1 MAAMIILLAIV
12 GAFLLIPLF
21 TACYFF
27 NKRKKTRRNPLT
39 TSLLR
44 GPGETI
50 RKELEVISE
59 KLDDF
64 FLLIFGLAILSPI
77 VLLFVLKLGDSS
89 TIGWQFWVVLVSYG
103 LIIAG
108 LTSWL
113 YRTLRHRQDLYLGLD
128 AETAVGQE
136 LNTLMFSGFR
146 VFHDFPAE
154 NFNIDH
160 IAVGPAGVFAV
171 ETKGRSKPIKGR
183 GNIDA
188 KVFSDGEVLK
198 FPDWNEMEPLEQA
211 RWQAK
216 WLSKW
221 LSSAVGQA
229 VPVKPVLALP
239 GWFVEMTKRS
249 DVVVYSGKNPQF
261 FSKLQAGE
269 PLPDSLV
276 LSIAHQLE
284 QRCRDV
290 APSAYHKR

>member
-1 MAAMIILLAIV
+1 MLIIA
-12 GAFLLIPLF
+12 AFLLIPLF
-21 TACYFF
+21 IALYFF

-39 TSLLR
+39 TNLLR

-50 RKELEVISE
+50 RKELECISE
-59 KLDDF
+59 KIDDF
-64 FLLIFGLAILSPI
+64 FLLIFGLAITSPFI
-77 VLLFVLKLGDSS
+77 LLFVLQSGDSS
-89 TIGWQFWVVLVSYG
+89 SNGWQFGVVIVCYG
-103 LIIAG
+103 LIITG
-108 LTSWL
+108 LTWWL

-128 AETAVGQE
+128 AELAVGQE
-136 LNTLMFSGFR
+136 LNALMFSGFR

-160 IAVGPAGVFAV
+160 VVVGPSGVFAV
-171 ETKGRSKPIKGR
+171 ETKGRPKPIKGR
-183 GNIDA
+183 GKVDS

-198 FPDWNEMEPLEQA
+198 FPDWNETEPLEQA

-221 LSSAVGQA
+221 LSSAVGQ
-229 VPVKPVLALP
+229 PVSAKPVLALP

-249 DVVVYSGKNPQF
+249 DVIVYSGKSPQF
-261 FSKLQAGE
+261 FSKLQTGE
-269 PLPDSLV
+269 PLSESQI

-290 APSAYHKR
+290 APSAYQKR

>member
-1 MAAMIILLAIV
+1 MVTGIVLLLMIIA
-12 GAFLLIPLF
+12 AFLLIPLF
-21 TACYFF
+21 TALYFF

-39 TSLLR
+39 TNLLR
-44 GPGETI
+44 GPGEAI
-50 RKELEVISE
+50 RKELDVIAE

-64 FLLIFGLAILSPI
+64 FISLFGLAILSP
-77 VLLFVLKLGDSS
+77 VVLFVVFKAGDSS
-89 TIGWQFWVVLVSYG
+89 SNRWQFGVVIVSYG

-108 LTSWL
+108 LTRWL
-113 YRTLRHRQDLYLGLD
+113 YSTLRRRQDLYLALD

-136 LNTLMFSGFR
+136 LNTLMCSGFR

-171 ETKGRSKPIKGR
+171 ETKGRPKPVKGR

-198 FPDWNEMEPLEQA
+198 FPDWNETEPLEQA

-221 LSSAVGQA
+221 LSSAVGQP
-229 VPVKPVLALP
+229 VSVKPVLALP

-261 FSKLQAGE
+261 FSKLQTGE
-269 PLPDSLV
+269 TLSDSMV
-276 LSIAHQLE
+276 QSIAHQLE

-290 APSAYHKR
+290 TPSAYQK

>member
-1 MAAMIILLAIV
+1 MAAIIILLVIV
-12 GAFLLIPLF
+12 VAFLLIPVF
-21 TACYFF
+21 TSCYFF
-27 NKRKKTRRNPLT
+27 NKRKETRRNPLT

-64 FLLIFGLAILSPI
+64 SLLIVGLAILSPI
-77 VLLFVLKLGDSS
+77 VLLSVLKSGNSS
-89 TIGWQFWVVLVSYG
+89 TIGWQFWVVIVSYG
-103 LIIAG
+103 LIVAG
-108 LTSWL
+108 LTRWL
-113 YRTLRHRQDLYLGLD
+113 YRTLRHRQNLYLGLD

-171 ETKGRSKPIKGR
+171 ETKGRAKPVKGR

-188 KVFSDGEVLK
+188 KVFSDGETLK
-198 FPDWNEMEPLEQA
+198 FPDWNETEPLEQA

-229 VPVKPVLALP
+229 VPVKPVLAIP
-239 GWFVEMTKRS
+239 GWFVEMTKRG
-249 DVVVYSGKNPQF
+249 DIVVYSGKNPQF
-261 FSKLQAGE
+261 ISKLQTGA
-269 PLPDSLV
+269 PLSDSLV

-290 APSAYHKR
+290 APSAYQK

>member
-1 MAAMIILLAIV
+1 MTAVIILSSIV
-12 GAFLLIPLF
+12 AAFLTIPLF
-21 TACYFF
+21 TALYFF

-39 TSLLR
+39 VNLLR
-44 GPGETI
+44 SPGESI
-50 RKELEVISE
+50 RKELEAISAR
-59 KLDDF
+59 LDGF
-64 FLLIFGLAILSPI
+64 FLLLFALAVLSPI
-77 VLLFVLKLGDSS
+77 VLLLVLKSGDSK
-89 TIGWQFWVVLVSYG
+89 THEWQFWLVVASYG
-103 LIIAG
+103 LIISG
-108 LTSWL
+108 MTFWL
-113 YRTLRHRQDLYLGLD
+113 YRTLRRRQDLYLGLD

-171 ETKGRSKPIKGR
+171 ETKGRPKPIKGR

-188 KVFSDGEVLK
+188 KVFSDGEILR
-198 FPDWNEMEPLEQA
+198 FPGWNETEPLEQA

-216 WLSKW
+216 WLSNW
-221 LSSAVGQA
+221 LSSAVGQ
-229 VPVKPVLALP
+229 PVSAKPVLALP
-239 GWFVEMTKRS
+239 GWFVDTTKRS

-290 APSAYHKR
+290 APSAYQKR

>member
-1 MAAMIILLAIV
+1 MTAIIILLSIV
-12 GAFLLIPLF
+12 AAFLAIPLF
-21 TACYFF
+21 TALYFF
-27 NKRKKTRRNPLT
+27 NKRKKIRRNPLT

-64 FLLIFGLAILSPI
+64 FLLIIGLAVLSPLI
-77 VLLFVLKLGDSS
+77 LIFVLKFGDSS
-89 TIGWQFWVVLVSYG
+89 SRYWQFWLVIVCYG

-113 YRTLRHRQDLYLGLD
+113 YRTLRYRQDLYLGLD

-160 IAVGPAGVFAV
+160 VAVGPAGVFAV
-171 ETKGRSKPIKGR
+171 ETKGRAKPIKGR
-183 GNIDA
+183 GNVDA
-188 KVFSDGEVLK
+188 KVFSDGEVLR
-198 FPDWNEMEPLEQA
+198 FPDWNETEPLEQA

-216 WLSKW
+216 WLAKW
-221 LSSAVGQA
+221 LSSAVGQP

-249 DVVVYSGKNPQF
+249 DVVVYSGKSPQF
-261 FSKLQAGE
+261 FSKLQVGE
-269 PLPDSLV
+269 PLPESLV
-276 LSIAHQLE
+276 LSISHQLE

-290 APSAYHKR
+290 APAAYKR

>member
-1 MAAMIILLAIV
+1 MMVAGIILLLIIA
-12 GAFLLIPLF
+12 AFLLIPLF
-21 TACYFF
+21 TALYFF
-27 NKRKKTRRNPLT
+27 NKRKRERRNPLT
-39 TSLLR
+39 TNLLR

-50 RKELEVISE
+50 RKELDVISE

-64 FLLIFGLAILSPI
+64 FINLFGLAILSPI
-77 VLLFVLKLGDSS
+77 ILLVVLKTGDSNS
-89 TIGWQFWVVLVSYG
+89 NSWQFLLVITSYG

-108 LTSWL
+108 LTRWF
-113 YRTLRHRQDLYLGLD
+113 YIKLRRRQDLYLGLD

-146 VFHDFPAE
+146 VFHDFPGE

-160 IAVGPAGVFAV
+160 IAVGPTGVFAI

-198 FPDWNEMEPLEQA
+198 FPDWNETEPLEQA

-216 WLSKW
+216 WLSNW
-221 LSSAVGQA
+221 LSNAVGQS

-239 GWFVEMTKRS
+239 GWYVERTKNS
-249 DVVVYSGKNPQF
+249 DVAVYNGKSPQF
-261 FSKLQAGE
+261 LLKLQSGM
-269 PLPDSLV
+269 PLSDSLV
-276 LSIAHQLE
+276 LSIVHQLE
-284 QRCRDV
+284 QRCRNV
-290 APSAYHKR
+290 APSAYQK